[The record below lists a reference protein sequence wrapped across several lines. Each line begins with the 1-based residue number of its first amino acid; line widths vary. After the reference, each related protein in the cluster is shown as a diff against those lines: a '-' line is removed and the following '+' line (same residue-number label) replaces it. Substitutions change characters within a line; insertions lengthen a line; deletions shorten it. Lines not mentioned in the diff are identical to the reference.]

1 MHGGNTGIRAVQVGL
16 LGTAGTNLRGLTG
29 YRRLM
34 FTRRLHAG
42 WRHLRLKDAKR
53 NSTQKTN
60 SHGNPS
66 IKSHGFDKPSAII
79 WSLLVGHGRHIQ
91 ALEELKELAQ
101 VLLRLVTRQFEVQ
114 TAERIR
120 RGLQLYSVYSR
131 LWGEEAAR
139 AWLKSIRRVLI
150 ARGRHFLLS
159 AVCFSNYNWDANKIS
174 DESLRSAVRDLNSV
188 EELCRA
194 TVQCDSCGK
203 RQVIDQQMG
212 SIDYCMCDGH
222 LGYTNTSRVYD
233 SWEPFIERAHHI
245 VWRKKHEVHQHL
257 YAYKVYGTYDD
268 VSLSA
273 FMEVQLNSDFRT
285 EWDDTAL
292 QLRVL
297 DSQKESN
304 SDLIYWLVKY
314 PHFFAN
320 RDYIYK
326 RRFMWNE
333 EKQEAVIL
341 NEAVSLD
348 NIPEEK
354 GVHRVS
360 EYWST
365 MVIRA
370 KEDASKP
377 GLEYTLTYFD
387 NPGTSLPQW
396 LTNFI
401 AVTGFPSFL
410 EKVHE
415 AAVSLQAIHE
425 EGKDVY
431 VSLPKELRYA
441 HIPKLEKPSLKEP
454 TDFKVIV
461 GEDVRPVIIEDAP
474 EVMATSKD
482 SEGLMPLLEDSERKL
497 VEGIN
502 IVNEEASKVSDN
514 IIEIQDHLPAVAEVL
529 EREESKEE
537 RGEMEDLNKNIEE
550 MKVLEK
556 LDEECVPKD
565 EPEVTEEI
573 FKSEDKTSYEFENE
587 ESTTFDL
594 REGNKIVSE
603 SRRITPDL
611 DTNVTGSDADKSLQV
626 HLGGKVVEVDI
637 LEGIEVVAPDLDK
650 KTALSKNV
658 EKLATKAF
666 EELENRT
673 VLVERIK
680 SIRRKLKLFKKHA
693 IEKKQISLKKMEEFE
708 NRSRYEPFDDQTQK
722 HLERLFDAMREVLQ
736 ADKDMRTGKGLMSSS
751 SVHVDEG
758 KVHSSYESDARDP
771 CNHTSFVIQ
780 VEQASDH
787 EDVGILSN
795 EKECSDSPVEKN
807 SSEKDK
813 ASKKESKSSDDPPP
827 PPSQPSVSGEL
838 ADSVTES
845 ESAEEVAS
853 SEIETYNGI
862 DTVDYDQQNHF
873 SYYVRKSWLSI
884 PNPMGWWEQKKKVGI
899 EVMPSIKEENEVNDS
914 ENYVNSIVSQV
925 WYIVGLRWVLSTNSE
940 PSADGK
946 DLSEEK
952 AVSKLDSND
961 KEDNY
966 SWYWYPVSGAYRL
979 YLWVFKS
986 SKETA

>member
-1 MHGGNTGIRAVQVGL
+1 MHGGSTGIKAFQVGL
-16 LGTAGTNLRGLTG
+16 LGTAGSNLRGLTG

-34 FTRRLHAG
+34 FTRRLHVG
-42 WRHLRLKDAKR
+42 WRHLRLKDPKR
-53 NSTQKTN
+53 DWTPKTN
-60 SHGNPS
+60 SPGNPS

-79 WSLLVGHGRHIQ
+79 WSLLVGRGRHIQ
-91 ALEELKELAQ
+91 ALEDLKELAQ

-150 ARGRHFLLS
+150 TRGRRFLLS

-203 RQVIDQQMG
+203 RQVIDQQMAR
-212 SIDYCMCDGH
+212 IDYCMCDGH

-341 NEAVSLD
+341 NEAVSLN

-431 VSLPKELRYA
+431 ISLPKELRYA
-441 HIPKLEKPSLKEP
+441 HIPKFKKPSLKEP
-454 TDFKVIV
+454 TEFKVTV
-461 GEDVRPVIIEDAP
+461 DKDMRPVIIDVP
-474 EVMATSKD
+474 QVMATIKD
-482 SEGLMPLLEDSERKL
+482 SEDLMPLLEDSKREMI
-497 VEGIN
+497 EGID
-502 IVNEEASKVSDN
+502 IVNEESSKGSDD
-514 IIEIQDHLPAVAEVL
+514 IIEIQGHMPAVAELL

-550 MKVLEK
+550 KEFIEK
-556 LDEECVPKD
+556 LDEKFVPKA
-565 EPEVTEEI
+565 EPEVNEEI
-573 FKSEDKTSYEFENE
+573 FKSENKTYNKPENE
-587 ESTTFDL
+587 KDTTFDS
-594 REGNKIVSE
+594 RQDNKIISE
-603 SRRITPDL
+603 SSRITSDL
-611 DTNVTGSDADKSLQV
+611 DINMTGPDADKSLQV
-626 HLGGKVVEVDI
+626 QLGSKVVEVDI
-637 LEGIEVVAPDLDK
+637 LEGMEVVAPNLDK

-673 VLVERIK
+673 VLVERLK

-693 IEKKQISLKKMEEFE
+693 IERKEISLKKMEEFE
-708 NRSRYEPFDDQTQK
+708 NRSRYESFDDQTQK
-722 HLERLFDAMREVLQ
+722 HLEKLFDAMREVLQ

-758 KVHSSYESDARDP
+758 KVHSSCESDDGDP
-771 CNHTSFVIQ
+771 CNHNSFVIQ
-780 VEQASDH
+780 AEQPSDH
-787 EDVGILSN
+787 EDVSILSN
-795 EKECSDSPVEKN
+795 EKEFSDSPVEKN
-807 SSEKDK
+807 SNEKDK
-813 ASKKESKSSDDPPP
+813 TSKKESRSSDDPPPP
-827 PPSQPSVSGEL
+827 PPSQPSVSEDQ

-845 ESAEEVAS
+845 ESSKEITS
-853 SEIETYNGI
+853 TEIETYNGI
-862 DTVDYDQQNHF
+862 DTVDYDPQNHF
-873 SYYVRKSWLSI
+873 SYNARKSWLSF
-884 PNPMGWWEQKKKVGI
+884 PNPMGWLEQKKKVGI
-899 EVMPSIKEENEVNDS
+899 EVMPSIKEEIEVNDS

-925 WYIVGLRWVLSTNSE
+925 WYIVGLGWILSTNSE
-940 PSADGK
+940 PFADGE

-961 KEDNY
+961 KEKN
-966 SWYWYPVSGAYRL
+966 SNWYWYPVSGAYRL
-979 YLWVFKS
+979 YLWAFKS